1 MINLGPATRVFLA
14 AGPTD
19 MRKGF
24 DGLADLVRHR
34 LQGDPLDGHLYVF
47 CNKRKNRLKILCF
60 DGSGLW
66 ICTKRL
72 ERGFFSWPA
81 LEETQARV
89 TLKAEEMSLLLG
101 GIELERTRLKNW
113 WRRSAS

>member
-34 LQGDPLDGHLYVF
+34 LAGNPLDGHLYVF

-72 ERGFFSWPA
+72 ERGNFSWPA
-81 LEETQARV
+81 LEEATAKV
-89 TLKAEEMSLLLG
+89 TLKTEEMSLLLG

-113 WRRSAS
+113 WRRSA